1 MGIVVI
7 PAYKPDEKLPRL
19 IRDLKDAGVSSILV
33 VNDGSGAAFDGVF
46 REVEALG
53 CELLIHEVNRGKGAA
68 LKTAFRHLS
77 ERGCREVVCTADAD
91 GQHLP
96 VDIVACLKEAEAH
109 PGALIIGGRGFTG
122 NVPLRSRLG
131 NAFSRHTFHL
141 FTGVK
146 VYDTQTGLR
155 AFSPDLLPLV
165 EGVKG
170 DRYEYEMQMLCD
182 AAKQKI
188 PVREIRIQ
196 TVYLEDN
203 ASSHFNAFHDAM
215 RVYGILLK
223 NGSGI
228 AYQIFTFLL
237 SSGLAFLTDFLIY
250 HLLLTLV
257 FREKEIS
264 LFGVTVLAATL
275 SLLIAR
281 IVSSVVNFTVNRQA
295 VFKSDGKVWN
305 FVGYVLLAIAV
316 FFGQKTLNN
325 FFYYD
330 LNWHAS
336 LAYLVAQLI
345 CYPVSFLV
353 QKLVIFRN
361 KK

>member
-19 IRDLKDAGVSSILV
+19 IRDLKNAGVSSILV

-237 SSGLAFLTDFLIY
+237 SSGLAWAVDAAAYLLLY
-250 HLLLTLV
+250 HLL
-257 FREKEIS
+257 FEGKD
-264 LFGVTVLAATL
+264 LFLPGATIA
-275 SLLIAR
+275 LLLAR
-281 IVSSVVNFTVNRQA
+281 IASSLVNFLVNRNA
-295 VFKSDGKVWN
+295 VFKTRGRWWSPL
-305 FVGYVLLAIAV
+305 GYALLVVAV
-316 FFGQKTLNN
+316 FFGNDALNRL
-325 FFYYD
+325 F
-330 LNWHAS
+330 LSLSWAS
-336 LAYLVAQLI
+336 FPAYICAQLI
-345 CYPVSFLV
+345 CFPVSFLV